1 MSSYLS
7 GFRIS
12 VAAELLYRRVLRS
25 TTTDVAAHARELGWT
40 TTETTSALQSLIAHR
55 LVRLTSDGQVLV
67 EDPRLALER
76 LVDGEEARLEAR
88 RRALAETRSA
98 IHHFTAEHR
107 LGRGD
112 VVNGVRRTAWE
123 VVTADVAPSLVEH
136 LTRSTTGAIRSS
148 VLTVSSGPGVD
159 PDARRA
165 TQAALT
171 DGREHRGLYSF
182 SVLDH
187 PDEREWMQAWAA
199 IGEQQRM
206 VEAPPSE
213 FAVFGTDAVMAAG
226 VWGVADGD
234 YVIIRDL
241 MLVEAFTALFDLAWS
256 TGLPVPDAA
265 STSESDRRLL
275 ALLSRGYK
283 DEAIARYLGWG
294 VRTVRRR
301 VSALM
306 DTLGADTR
314 FQLGVAAQQRGLLE
328 GEGRQRAAGADPAL
342 TRRRPGAG
350 SAPARPSG

>member
-1 MSSYLS
+1 
-7 GFRIS
+7 
-12 VAAELLYRRVLRS
+12 
-25 TTTDVAAHARELGWT
+25 
-40 TTETTSALQSLIAHR
+40 
-55 LVRLTSDGQVLV
+55 
-67 EDPRLALER
+67 
-76 LVDGEEARLEAR
+76 
-88 RRALAETRSA
+88 
-98 IHHFTAEHR
+98 
-107 LGRGD
+107 
-112 VVNGVRRTAWE
+112 
-123 VVTADVAPSLVEH
+123 
-136 LTRSTTGAIRSS
+136 
-148 VLTVSSGPGVD
+148 
-159 PDARRA
+159 
-165 TQAALT
+165 
-171 DGREHRGLYSF
+171 
-182 SVLDH
+182 
-187 PDEREWMQAWAA
+187 MQAWAA

-226 VWGVADGD
+226 VWGVAEGD

-306 DTLGADTR
+306 DALGADTR

-328 GEGRQRAAGADPAL
+328 VEGASTGSRRRPGADPAL
-342 TRRRPGAG
+342 TGADRALVRPRPGRAVNLWSHEPRAPERRGSSHDVTGGIRARRAAPMTTMRGREPRCRRSCWSEPSGAMRARARRPTCWAAA
-350 SAPARPSG
+350 STTS

>member
-7 GFRIS
+7 GFR
-12 VAAELLYRRVLRS
+12 VPEAAEMLYRRVLRS
-25 TTTDVAAHARELGWT
+25 TTTDVATHARELGWSRA
-40 TTETTSALQSLIAHR
+40 EATSALQPLIATR
-55 LVRLTSDGQVLV
+55 LVRLTSDDQVLV

-88 RRALAETRSA
+88 RRALAETRGA

-112 VVNGVRRTAWE
+112 VVSGVRRTAWE

-136 LTRSTTGAIRSS
+136 LTRSTTGPIRSS

-171 DGREHRGLYSF
+171 DGREHRALYSF
-182 SVLDH
+182 AVLEH
-187 PDEREWMQAWAA
+187 PDDREWMQAWAA

-206 VEAPPSE
+206 VESPPSE
-213 FAVFGTDAVMAAG
+213 FAVFGADAVIAAG
-226 VWGVADGD
+226 VWDVVDGD

-275 ALLSRGYK
+275 ALLARGYK

-306 DTLGADTR
+306 DALGADTR

-328 GEGRQRAAGADPAL
+328 VEP
-342 TRRRPGAG
+342 RRRAPGPG
-350 SAPARPSG
+350 RAPARR

>member
-1 MSSYLS
+1 
-7 GFRIS
+7 
-12 VAAELLYRRVLRS
+12 
-25 TTTDVAAHARELGWT
+25 
-40 TTETTSALQSLIAHR
+40 
-55 LVRLTSDGQVLV
+55 
-67 EDPRLALER
+67 
-76 LVDGEEARLEAR
+76 
-88 RRALAETRSA
+88 
-98 IHHFTAEHR
+98 
-107 LGRGD
+107 

-123 VVTADVAPSLVEH
+123 VVAADFAPSLVEH
-136 LTRSTTGAIRSS
+136 LTRSTTGTVRSS
-148 VLTVSSGPGVD
+148 VLAVSGGPGVD

-165 TQAALT
+165 TQAALA
-171 DGREHRGLYSF
+171 DGREHRGLYPLT
-182 SVLDH
+182 VLDD
-187 PDEREWMQAWAA
+187 PDERTWMQAWAA

-213 FAVFGTDAVMAAG
+213 FAVFGADAVMAAG
-226 VWGVADGD
+226 VWGGTEGD

-275 ALLSRGYK
+275 ALLARGYK

-306 DTLGADTR
+306 DALGADTR

-328 GEGRQRAAGADPAL
+328 VEGRRPTPRAG
-342 TRRRPGAG
+342 R
-350 SAPARPSG
+350 

>member
-7 GFRIS
+7 GFRVS
-12 VAAELLYRRVLRS
+12 EAAETLYRRVLRS
-25 TTTDVAAHARELGWT
+25 TTTDVATHARELGWT
-40 TTETTSALQSLIAHR
+40 RAEAMSALQPLIATR

-67 EDPRLALER
+67 EDPRIALER

-88 RRALAETRSA
+88 RRALAETRGA
-98 IHHFTAEHR
+98 IHQFTAEHR

-123 VVTADVAPSLVEH
+123 VVTADVAPSQVEH
-136 LTRSTTGAIRSS
+136 LTRSTTGPIRSS
-148 VLTVSSGPGVD
+148 VLVVSSGPGVA

-171 DGREHRGLYSF
+171 DGREHRGLYPF
-182 SVLDH
+182 TVLDH
-187 PDEREWMQAWAA
+187 PGERDWMQAWAA

-213 FAVFGTDAVMAAG
+213 FAVFGTDAVMAAD
-226 VWGVADGD
+226 VWGGTEGD

-275 ALLSRGYK
+275 ALLARGYK

-301 VSALM
+301 VAALM
-306 DTLGADTR
+306 DALGADTR

-328 GEGRQRAAGADPAL
+328 VEGR
-342 TRRRPGAG
+342 RRTPGAHR
-350 SAPARPSG
+350 APAGG

>member
-1 MSSYLS
+1 M
-7 GFRIS
+7 
-12 VAAELLYRRVLRS
+12 
-25 TTTDVAAHARELGWT
+25 
-40 TTETTSALQSLIAHR
+40 SALQSLIATR

-88 RRALAETRSA
+88 RRALAETRGA
-98 IHHFTAEHR
+98 IHQFTAEHR

-123 VVTADVAPSLVEH
+123 VVAADVAPSLVEH
-136 LTRSTTGAIRSS
+136 LTRSTAGAIRSS
-148 VLTVSSGPGVD
+148 VLAVVQRTGGRP
-159 PDARRA
+159 
-165 TQAALT
+165 
-171 DGREHRGLYSF
+171 GREARHAGGARGRPGAPRALPLHRPGR
-182 SVLDH
+182 
-187 PDEREWMQAWAA
+187 PGRAWTWMQAWAA

-213 FAVFGTDAVMAAG
+213 FAVFGADAVMAAG
-226 VWGVADGD
+226 VWGGAEGD

-275 ALLSRGYK
+275 ALLARGYK

-306 DTLGADTR
+306 DALGGRHPLPA
-314 FQLGVAAQQRGLLE
+314 RG
-328 GEGRQRAAGADPAL
+328 RRPAAGPARGRGSPAHTARRAL
-342 TRRRPGAG
+342 TGRWFCPGPAEPLTFGRTSPVRLSAG
-350 SAPARPSG
+350 APVMT